1 MRFRRA
7 AEIFRGVPNIVG
19 SEKMESNTNVE
30 NKMNKHYRA
39 LELDKILAKV
49 ADLTGC
55 EDARTMALAVTPSK
69 NLSKVNALLKETE
82 DAHSL
87 SGRFGSPAFG
97 GLENVTDSLRRAQS
111 GATLTTT
118 ELLKVARVLHVVR
131 TLKEWRKKSSATA
144 TVLDNRFDT
153 LMPSRYIEEKITDSI
168 ISEDEI
174 SDKASAEL
182 ATIRRKIRMTSSKAR
197 DQLDKMI
204 RSSVMQKYLQDNL
217 ITMRSGRFVIPVK
230 AECRG
235 NVPGLV
241 HDTSGSGATV
251 FIEPMAVVEANN
263 EIKVLESKEQ
273 DEIARILYNLSC
285 EVGANADLIIR
296 SYNAAVELNVI
307 FAKADLAYKM
317 KASIPIMNDKG
328 IIELKKARHPLIDP
342 EKVVAT
348 SVTLGIDFDTLI
360 ITGPN
365 TGGKTVS
372 LKLIG
377 LLTLMAM
384 CGLMIPAADNCQ
396 LSVFDYVFADI
407 GDEQSIEQSLSTF
420 SAHIT
425 NTIDI
430 LKTANNRSLVL
441 LDELGAGTD
450 PVEGAALAIAIL
462 QDFRAKGAKIAST
475 THYAEL
481 KAFALQTKGVE
492 NGSCEFDVATLRPTY
507 KLLIGVPGRSNAFAI
522 SRRLGMESE
531 LVEKAEQLV
540 SAESR
545 QFENVVSA
553 LEKQQQGL
561 DRKMKE
567 IEAAQRK
574 AVKAQMKAEQELE
587 KVRRDAAIE
596 IEKARQQAQELMAKT
611 RAQALSLLDEIDA
624 AKKKTDISA
633 EDKAKLRSKIKS
645 LEKTADPVAKKA
657 NDGYVLPRKL
667 KVGDEVLIFDIDKN
681 ATVLELPD
689 NSGKVLVQAGIIQT
703 RVPLSN
709 LRLLNTQKKK
719 QTYTS
724 SSRRAVNRSNLDVK
738 AITEV
743 DLRGMTAVEAIM
755 ELESAIDSAIMM
767 NMNQITIIHGKG
779 TGVLRTEVHKFLK
792 TCKYIKSYRLGVYGE
807 GEAGVTI
814 AELK

>member
-1 MRFRRA
+1 MDYK
-7 AEIFRGVPNIVG
+7 I
-19 SEKMESNTNVE
+19 
-30 NKMNKHYRA
+30 NKHYRA
-39 LELDKILAKV
+39 LELDKILTRL
-49 ADLTGC
+49 ADLTSC
-55 EDARTMALAVTPSK
+55 DDAKEAALSITPSTR
-69 NLSKVNALLKETE
+69 LFEVNELLKETS
-82 DAHSL
+82 DAHML
-87 SGRFGSPAFG
+87 SGRFGTPAFG
-97 GLENVTDSLRRAQS
+97 GLYNVTNALKRAQT
-111 GATLTTT
+111 GASLTTS
-118 ELLKVARVLHVVR
+118 ELLKIAQTMHVIR
-131 TLKEWRKKSSATA
+131 TLKDWRKKSSSAA
-144 TVLDNRFDT
+144 SVLDMRFDS
-153 LMPSRYIEEKITDSI
+153 LMPNKYLEEKITTAI

-174 SDKASAEL
+174 SDNASSEL
-182 ATIRRKIRMTSSKAR
+182 ATIRRKIRMCSSRAR
-197 DQLDKMI
+197 DILSKMI
-204 RSSVMQKYLQDNL
+204 RSSVMQKYLQDS
-217 ITMRSGRFVIPVK
+217 IVTMRGGRFVIPVK

-235 NVPGLV
+235 NIPGLV

-273 DEIARILYNLSC
+273 DEIARILYFLSN
-285 EVGANADLIIR
+285 EVGLNADSIIK
-296 SYNAAVELNVI
+296 SYNTAVELNVI
-307 FAKADLAYKM
+307 FAKAELAYKM
-317 KASIPIMNDKG
+317 KASLPIMNDNG
-328 IIELKKARHPLIDP
+328 IIDLKKARHPLIDP

-348 SVTLGIDFDTLI
+348 DVNLGISFDTLI

-384 CGLMIPAADNCQ
+384 CGMMIPAADNCK

-430 LKTANNRSLVL
+430 LKTANSRSLVL

-462 QDFRAKGAKIAST
+462 QDFRSKGARIAST

-481 KAFALQTKGVE
+481 KAFALQTNGVE

-522 SRRLGMESE
+522 SLRLGMEAD
-531 LVEKAEQLV
+531 LVEKAQQLV

-545 QFENVVSA
+545 QFEDVVSA

-561 DRKMKE
+561 DKKIKE
-567 IEAAQRK
+567 IELAEHKARKAQRR
-574 AVKAQMKAEQELE
+574 AEQELAE
-587 KVRRDAAIE
+587 VRKQAQQE
-596 IEKARQQAQELMAKT
+596 IEKARQQALEITTKT
-611 RAQALSLLDEIDA
+611 RAQAYALLDELEA
-624 AKKKTDISA
+624 VKKKNDATA
-633 EDKAKLRSKIKS
+633 EEKSQLRNQIKQ
-645 LEKTADPVAKKA
+645 LEKTADPVTKKA
-657 NDGYVLPRKL
+657 NDGYVLPRSL

-681 ATVLELPD
+681 ATVLSLPD
-689 NSGKVLVQAGIIQT
+689 NTGKVLVQAGIIKT
-703 RVPLSN
+703 RVDVSN
-709 LRLLNTQKKK
+709 LRLLKKDKKK
-719 QTYTS
+719 QNTLT

-738 AITEV
+738 AVTEV
-743 DLRGMTAVEAIM
+743 DLRGMTAIEAIM
-755 ELESAIDSAIMM
+755 ELESAIDSAVLS

-779 TGVLRTEVHKFLK
+779 TGVLRAEVHKFLK
-792 TCKYIKSYRLGVYGE
+792 TCKAVKSYRLGVYGE

>member
-1 MRFRRA
+1 M
-7 AEIFRGVPNIVG
+7 EINI
-19 SEKMESNTNVE
+19 
-30 NKMNKHYRA
+30 NKHYRA
-39 LELDKILAKV
+39 LELDKILAKA
-49 ADLTGC
+49 ADLTSC
-55 EDARTMALAVTPSK
+55 DDAREAVLSITPSTG
-69 NLSKVNALLKETE
+69 LFEVNELLKETS
-82 DAHSL
+82 DAHML
-87 SGRFGSPAFG
+87 SGRFGTPSFG
-97 GLENVTDSLRRAQS
+97 GLTNVTNSLKRANA
-111 GATLTTT
+111 GASLTTT
-118 ELLKVARVLHVVR
+118 ELLKIARVLHVIR
-131 TLKEWRKKSSATA
+131 TLRDWRKKASAVSS
-144 TVLDNRFDT
+144 VLDLRFDT
-153 LMPSRYIEEKITDSI
+153 LMPSKYIEEKITSSVL
-168 ISEDEI
+168 SEDEI
-174 SDKASAEL
+174 SDNASNEL
-182 ATIRRKIRMTSSKAR
+182 ATIRRKIRMCSSKAR

-204 RSSVMQKYLQDNL
+204 RSSVMQKYLQDS
-217 ITMRSGRFVIPVK
+217 IVTMRSGRFVIPVK

-273 DEIARILYNLSC
+273 DEIARILYALSC
-285 EVGANADLIIR
+285 EVGASSDQIIK

-317 KASIPIMNDKG
+317 KASMPVMNDKG
-328 IIELKKARHPLIDP
+328 IIDLKKARHPLIDP
-342 EKVVAT
+342 ERVVAT
-348 SVTLGIDFDTLI
+348 SVNLGIDFDTLI

-384 CGLMIPAADNCQ
+384 CGFMIPAADNSQ
-396 LSVFDYVFADI
+396 LSVFEHVFADI

-450 PVEGAALAIAIL
+450 PIEGAALAIAIL
-462 QDFRAKGAKIAST
+462 QDFRTKGAKIAST

-481 KAFALQTKGVE
+481 KAFALQTPGVE

-522 SRRLGMESE
+522 SLRLGMEAE
-531 LVEKAEQLV
+531 LVEKAQQLV

-545 QFENVVSA
+545 QFEDVVSA

-561 DRKMKE
+561 DKKMKE
-567 IEAAQRK
+567 VELAEQK
-574 AVKAQMKAEQELE
+574 AVKAQLRAEKELE
-587 KVRRDAAIE
+587 NVRRQAQQE
-596 IEKARQQAQELMAKT
+596 IEKARQQAQELTAKT
-611 RAQALSLLDEIDA
+611 RAQAYALIEELDA
-624 AKKKTDISA
+624 VKKKMNEKEDISA
-633 EDKAKLRSKIKS
+633 EERSQLRSKIKN

-657 NDGYVLPRKL
+657 NDGYTLPRKL

-681 ATVLELPD
+681 ATVLQLPD
-689 NSGKVLVQAGIIQT
+689 NTGKVLVQAGIIKT
-703 RVPLSN
+703 RVDVSN
-709 LRLLNTQKKK
+709 LRLLNSKKKK
-719 QTYTS
+719 QTYT
-724 SSRRAVNRSNLDVK
+724 SSRRAVNRSNVDVK
-738 AITEV
+738 AVTEV
-743 DLRGMTAVEAIM
+743 DLRGMTAIEAVM
-755 ELESAIDSAIMM
+755 ELENAIDSAVLSNI
-767 NMNQITIIHGKG
+767 NQITIIHGKG

-792 TCKYIKSYRLGVYGE
+792 TCKAIKSFRLGVYGE
-807 GEAGVTI
+807 GESGVTV

>member
-1 MRFRRA
+1 M
-7 AEIFRGVPNIVG
+7 
-19 SEKMESNTNVE
+19 EKTKDNTQR
-30 NKMNKHYRA
+30 HCRA
-39 LELDKILAKV
+39 LELDKILERA
-49 ADLTGC
+49 AALTSC
-55 EDARTMALAVTPSK
+55 EDARSKMLALTPQK
-69 NLSKVNALLKETE
+69 NIDKVNAMLTETY

-87 SGRFGSPAFG
+87 SGRFGSPSFG
-97 GLENVTDSLRRAQS
+97 GLADITDSLKRAQT
-111 GATLTTT
+111 GAALSAA
-118 ELLKVARVLHVVR
+118 ELLQTARVLHVIR
-131 TLKEWRKKSSATA
+131 TLKDWRKKSQSAA
-144 TVLDNRFDT
+144 ASLDTYFDT
-153 LMPSRYIEEKITDSI
+153 LMPSRYVEEKITSSV

-174 SDKASAEL
+174 ADNASSEL
-182 ATIRRKIRMTSSKAR
+182 AAIRRKIRMTSSKAR
-197 DQLDKMI
+197 EQLEKMI
-204 RSSVMQKYLQDNL
+204 RSSVVQKYLQDNI

-241 HDTSGSGATV
+241 HDTSGSGQTV
-251 FIEPMAVVEANN
+251 FVEPMSVVEANN

-273 DEIARILYNLSC
+273 DEIARILYMLSS
-285 EVGANADLIIR
+285 EVADIAGSVIK

-317 KASIPIMNDKG
+317 KASLPVMNDKG

-342 EKVVAT
+342 DKVVA
-348 SVTLGIDFDTLI
+348 SNVTLGSDFDTLI

-384 CGLMIPAADNCQ
+384 CGFMIPAADNCK
-396 LSVFDYVFADI
+396 LSVFDHVFADI

-430 LKTANNRSLVL
+430 LKNCTSRSLVL

-462 QDFRAKGAKIAST
+462 QDFRSKGARIACT

-481 KAFALQTKGVE
+481 KEFALQTSGVE

-522 SRRLGMESE
+522 SLRLGMEPA
-531 LVEKAEQLV
+531 LVERAEQLV
-540 SAESR
+540 SNESR
-545 QFENVVSA
+545 EFENVVSA
-553 LEKQQQGL
+553 LESRQQEL
-561 DRKMKE
+561 ERKAKE

-587 KVRRDAAIE
+587 RVRKEAQQE
-596 IEKARQQAQELMAKT
+596 LEQARQQAQQLMSKT
-611 RAQALSLLDEIDA
+611 RAQALALMDEIDA
-624 AKKKTDISA
+624 AKKNSETEEI
-633 EDKAKLRSKIKS
+633 DKSKLRSKIKD
-645 LEKTADPVAKKA
+645 LEKTADPVTSKA
-657 NDGYVLPRKL
+657 NDGYTLPRKL

-689 NSGKVLVQAGIIQT
+689 SSGKVLVQAGIIQT
-703 RVPLSN
+703 RVKLSN
-709 LRLLNTQKKK
+709 LRLLNTKKK
-719 QTYTS
+719 QNTYTT
-724 SSRRAVNRSNLDVK
+724 SRRAVNRSNVDVK
-738 AITEV
+738 AVTEV

-755 ELESAIDSAIMM
+755 ELESAIDSALMM
-767 NMNQITIIHGKG
+767 NMNRITIIHGKG
-779 TGVLRTEVHKFLK
+779 TGVLRTEVHKYLK
-792 TCKYIKSYRLGVYGE
+792 NCKYIKSYRLGVYGE

-814 AELK
+814 AEFK

>member
-1 MRFRRA
+1 MDT
-7 AEIFRGVPNIVG
+7 
-19 SEKMESNTNVE
+19 KT
-30 NKMNKHYRA
+30 NKHHHA
-39 LELDKILAKV
+39 LELDKILGRLAG
-49 ADLTGC
+49 LTSC
-55 EDARTMALAVTPSK
+55 EEAREAALSLTPSTG
-69 NLSKVNALLKETE
+69 LFEVNELLKETG
-82 DAHSL
+82 DAHML

-97 GLENVTDSLRRAQS
+97 GLSNVTNALRRAQT
-111 GATLTTT
+111 GASLSTS
-118 ELLKVARVLHVVR
+118 ELLKIARTLHVIR
-131 TLKEWRKKSSATA
+131 TLKDWRRKSAAVSS
-144 TVLDNRFDT
+144 VLDMRFDS
-153 LMPSRYIEEKITDSI
+153 LMPSKYLEEKITAAI
-168 ISEDEI
+168 LAEDEI
-174 SDKASAEL
+174 ADNASSEL
-182 ATIRRKIRMTSSKAR
+182 ATIRRKMKMCSSRAR
-197 DQLDKMI
+197 EILNKMI
-204 RSSVMQKYLQDNL
+204 RSSVMQKYLQDS
-217 ITMRSGRFVIPVK
+217 IVTMRSGRFVIPVK
-230 AECRG
+230 SECRG

-251 FIEPMAVVEANN
+251 FVEPMAVVEANN

-273 DEIARILYNLSC
+273 DEIARILYFLSS
-285 EVGANADLIIR
+285 EVGVNADSIIK
-296 SYNAAVELNVI
+296 SYNTAVELNVI
-307 FAKADLAYKM
+307 FAKAELGYKM
-317 KASIPIMNDKG
+317 KATMPIMNDKG
-328 IIELKKARHPLIDP
+328 IIELKKARHPLINP
-342 EKVVAT
+342 ETVVST
-348 SVTLGIDFDTLI
+348 DVTLGIDFDTLI

-384 CGLMIPAADNCQ
+384 CGLMIPAADNSR
-396 LSVFDYVFADI
+396 LSVFDHVFADI

-430 LKTANNRSLVL
+430 LKNANNRSLVL

-481 KAFALQTKGVE
+481 KAFALQTNGVE

-522 SRRLGMESE
+522 SLRLGMNAD
-531 LVEKAEQLV
+531 LVEKAQQLV

-545 QFENVVSA
+545 QFEDVVSA

-561 DRKMKE
+561 DKKIKE
-567 IEAAQRK
+567 VELAEIKARK
-574 AVKAQMKAEQELE
+574 ARQKAEQELE
-587 KVRRDAAIE
+587 EVRRQAQQE
-596 IEKARQQAQELMAKT
+596 IEKARQQALEITTKT
-611 RAQALSLLDEIDA
+611 RAQAYSLLDEIEA
-624 AKKKTDISA
+624 IKKKSDASS
-633 EDKAKLRSKIKS
+633 EDKSQLRNKIKQ
-645 LEKTADPVAKKA
+645 LEQTADPVTKKSQ
-657 NDGYVLPRKL
+657 DGYILPRKL

-681 ATVLELPD
+681 ATVLALPD
-689 NSGKVLVQAGIIQT
+689 STGKVLVQAGIIKT
-703 RVPLSN
+703 RVDESN
-709 LRLLNTQKKK
+709 LRLLNSKKK
-719 QTYTS
+719 KTTLT

-743 DLRGMTAVEAIM
+743 DLRGMTAIEAIM
-755 ELESAIDSAIMM
+755 ELENAIDSAVLSNI
-767 NMNQITIIHGKG
+767 NQITIIHGKG

-792 TCKYIKSYRLGVYGE
+792 TCKAIKSYRLGVYGE